1 MRISDWSSDVCSSDL
16 RRVPLP
22 RLDVSLDRLLQRI
35 HQIGSLPAKEIA
47 VSLAAEVA
55 IACHG
60 LIDRLVQPLI
70 RADALWRKQQK
81 FRQHRPKPGFVH
93 RSGAVGID
101 LERGSEE
108 HTLELKSIMRIL

>member
-35 HQIGSLPAKEIA
+35 HQIGSLPAEEIA
-47 VSLAAEVA
+47 VRLAAEVA
-55 IACHG
+55 IACRG
-60 LIDRLVQPLI
+60 LIDRLVQHQM

-81 FRQHRPKPGFVH
+81 FRKHRIQPGFVP
-93 RSGAVGID
+93 RA
-101 LERGSEE
+101 GSVVFANDRQR
-108 HTLELKSIMRIL
+108 TGDADSQ